1 MVTSTYHNDT
11 VDDMD
16 TGDGDGDGPPVRTT
30 NPSSSSFAN
39 ASKQSEIRT
48 FSYYAVVDLGKF
60 AQGIGEG
67 VGTKDTEVEGRVRL
81 LCMHGEFGFRGY
93 ATAVIVRSGSR
104 SHHSMASRLRLMKTF
119 GGKLFGS

>member
-1 MVTSTYHNDT
+1 MMVTSTYRNDT

-16 TGDGDGDGPPVRTT
+16 TGDGDGDGDGPPVRTT

-39 ASKQSEIRT
+39 ASKQPEIRT

-67 VGTKDTEVEGRVRL
+67 VMDER
-81 LCMHGEFGFRGY
+81 H
-93 ATAVIVRSGSR
+93 
-104 SHHSMASRLRLMKTF
+104 
-119 GGKLFGS
+119 